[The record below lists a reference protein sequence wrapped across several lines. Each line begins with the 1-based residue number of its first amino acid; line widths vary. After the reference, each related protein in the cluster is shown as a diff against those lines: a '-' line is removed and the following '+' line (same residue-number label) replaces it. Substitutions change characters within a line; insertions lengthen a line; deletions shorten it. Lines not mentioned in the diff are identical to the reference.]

1 MASLQQSLHHYM
13 GVTAWSPSRLE
24 HRADGKATA
33 TSLSPE
39 GHSSTGSMLC
49 WGSVQH
55 FSPVLSSGFSSSF
68 SVQNSHLDF
77 HVQQKARGD
86 SFGLLFPKLGCPD
99 LQGWGGRV
107 WPAAPSYS
115 TRACSTTEEPL
126 PQTHPP
132 CCDSFSLCKSSPALQ
147 LSPLPPAPVGL
158 WSCRRVLE
166 VQQGA
171 ASIPAACWQDHS
183 TRLTQP
189 WTTHTSSSQCCKP
202 CFALPGHLQGTLQ
215 PSSRGCAPAV
225 ALQPPAV
232 AVTEGCNSCNHC
244 C

>member
-1 MASLQQSLHHYM
+1 MAKPLPHPSALRATAAWAACSAGAVYSTSLQCFHLDSVLLSRYKTHILIFTFSKRHE
-13 GVTAWSPSRLE
+13 VTVLV
-24 HRADGKATA
+24 
-33 TSLSPE
+33 
-39 GHSSTGSMLC
+39 C
-49 WGSVQH
+49 
-55 FSPVLSSGFSSSF
+55 FSPNWGALIC
-68 SVQNSHLDF
+68 
-77 HVQQKARGD
+77 RGE
-86 SFGLLFPKLGCPD
+86 GR
-99 LQGWGGRV
+99 RV

-115 TRACSTTEEPL
+115 TRACSTSEEPL
-126 PQTHPP
+126 PHTHPP

-147 LSPLPPAPVGL
+147 PSPLPPAPVGL

-171 ASIPAACWQDHS
+171 ASIPAACRQDHS

-189 WTTHTSSSQCCKP
+189 WTTHTSCSQCCKP
-202 CFALPGHLQGTLQ
+202 CCALPGHLQGTLQ

-225 ALQPPAV
+225 TLQPSAV